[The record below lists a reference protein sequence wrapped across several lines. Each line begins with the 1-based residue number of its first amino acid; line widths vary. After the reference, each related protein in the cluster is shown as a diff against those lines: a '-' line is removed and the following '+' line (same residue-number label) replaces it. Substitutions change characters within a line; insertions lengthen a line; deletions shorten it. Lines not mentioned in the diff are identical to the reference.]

1 MIAKNKMEN
10 QISWKNFVGNDAT
23 VARLKN
29 SLAEKK
35 FPHAVIFS
43 GVEGI
48 GKRKFAEICAAALM
62 CENPAGGE
70 PCGTCKNCVAMAAG
84 SHPDFYV
91 VEPEATK
98 STRAIKIAQIRDLQ
112 REASLRPVQSE
123 RRVVIVDGAEF
134 MNKAAANCIL
144 KTLEEP
150 ASQTTFILLTANRAG
165 LLMTIRSR
173 CITVNFEKISTAQIY
188 EKLLERNIDAVKAKT
203 LSVVADGSLGR
214 ALSLEESGGYE
225 LRDEALSLLTQLF
238 NRKLT
243 EEIIF
248 AKGKIFEKWTREN
261 FSDFITYLQKIL
273 RDIFFIKSKKLYNID
288 LKEKLEYLP
297 FPEEVLYKMIAEGTQ
312 AQRRL
317 KSNANL
323 RLLAESYLFRLKMA
337 TEDGVA
343 KLPN

>member
-1 MIAKNKMEN
+1 
-10 QISWKNFVGNDAT
+10 
-23 VARLKN
+23 
-29 SLAEKK
+29 
-35 FPHAVIFS
+35 
-43 GVEGI
+43 
-48 GKRKFAEICAAALM
+48 
-62 CENPAGGE
+62 
-70 PCGTCKNCVAMAAG
+70 
-84 SHPDFYV
+84 
-91 VEPEATK
+91 
-98 STRAIKIAQIRDLQ
+98 
-112 REASLRPVQSE
+112 
-123 RRVVIVDGAEF
+123 

-214 ALSLEESGGYE
+214 ALALEESGGYE

-273 RDIFFIKSKKLYNID
+273 RDIFFIKSKKLYNVD